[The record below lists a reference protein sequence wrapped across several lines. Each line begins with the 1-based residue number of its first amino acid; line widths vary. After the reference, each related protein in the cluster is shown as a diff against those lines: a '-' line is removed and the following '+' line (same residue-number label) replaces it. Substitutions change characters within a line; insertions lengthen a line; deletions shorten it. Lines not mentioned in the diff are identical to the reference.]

1 MKLLLLA
8 FAAAVAWA
16 QPPSIDDIMRRVA
29 LNQAKSQDLRTSYL
43 YRQKQVLKAV
53 RGNGKTARE
62 EHREYDIAPKVRGN
76 ATKLVSFDGKYE
88 QHGRFIP
95 YSKPGY
101 QYKGTDIDG
110 QILDDFSKDMMR
122 DGKSRDGIDHSLFPM
137 TYHQQ
142 LKYNF
147 KLVGQETY
155 RGRPVYRVSF
165 EPKKKP
171 GFDDLDDNG
180 AAWKGEALIDADEYQ
195 PVNVHTDLAWKAPLW
210 LKTALGTNFRGVGF
224 NVTYQKF
231 ADGLWFPVSYGGEFE
246 IRAVF
251 FYKRTFTV
259 AMTNSD
265 FRHTDVTSNVAYALE
280 EKDK

>member
-1 MKLLLLA
+1 MKLLLLT
-8 FAAAVAWA
+8 FTAVVAGA
-16 QPPSIDDIMRRVA
+16 QSPDIDDIMRRVA

-43 YRQKQVLKAV
+43 YHQKQVLKAV
-53 RGNGKTARE
+53 RGNGKVARE
-62 EHREYDIAPKVRGN
+62 EHREYAVAPKVRGN
-76 ATKLVSFDGKYE
+76 TSTLVSFDGKYE
-88 QHGRFIP
+88 LHGQFVP

-122 DGKSRDGIDHSLFPM
+122 DSKARDGIDHSLFPM

-142 LKYNF
+142 LKYDF
-147 KLVGQETY
+147 RLVGAESY
-155 RGRPVYRVSF
+155 HGRPVYRVSF

-180 AAWKGEALIDADEYQ
+180 AAWKGEALIDAEEYQ
-195 PVNVHTDLAWKAPLW
+195 PINVHTDLAWKAPLW
-210 LKTALGTNFRGVGF
+210 LKTVLGTNFRGVGF
-224 NVTYQKF
+224 TVTYQKF
-231 ADGLWFPVSYGGEFE
+231 ADGIWFPVSYGGEFE

-265 FRHTDVTSNVAYALE
+265 FRHTEVTSNVAYALE
-280 EKDK
+280 DKDK

>member
-1 MKLLLLA
+1 MKLLLLTLA
-8 FAAAVAWA
+8 AVSAAA
-16 QPPSIDDIMRRVA
+16 QSPPIDDIMRSVA

-53 RGNGKTARE
+53 RGNGKVARE
-62 EHREYDIAPKVRGN
+62 EHREYDIAPKLRGN
-76 ATKLVSFDGKYE
+76 ASTLVAFDGKYE
-88 QHGRFIP
+88 FHDQFIP
-95 YSKPGY
+95 YFKPGY

-110 QILDDFSKDMMR
+110 QLLDSFSKDMMR
-122 DGKSRDGIDHSLFPM
+122 DSRARDGIDGSLFPM

-147 KLVGQETY
+147 KLIAKETY
-155 RGRPVYRVSF
+155 RGRPVYRVAF

-171 GFDDLDDNG
+171 GLDDLDNG
-180 AAWKGEALIDADEYQ
+180 GIWKGEVLIDAEEYQ
-195 PVNVHTDLAWKAPLW
+195 PINVHTDLAWKAPLW
-210 LKTALGTNFRGVGF
+210 LKTALGTNFRGIGF
-224 NVTYQKF
+224 TVTYQKF

-280 EKDK
+280 DKDK

>member
-8 FAAAVAWA
+8 LAAVSAGA
-16 QPPSIDDIMRRVA
+16 QSPDIDEIMHRVA
-29 LNQAKSQDLRTSYL
+29 VNQAKSQDLRTSYL

-53 RGNGKTARE
+53 RGNGKVARE
-62 EHREYDIAPKVRGN
+62 EHREYSIAPKVRGN
-76 ATKLVSFDGKYE
+76 ATTLVSFDGKYE
-88 QHGRFIP
+88 QHGKFIP
-95 YSKPGY
+95 YDKPGY

-110 QILDDFSKDMMR
+110 ELLNDFSKDMMR
-122 DGKSRDGIDHSLFPM
+122 DGKSRDGIDSSLFPM

-142 LKYNF
+142 LKYSF

-155 RGRPVYRVSF
+155 RGRPVYRVAF
-165 EPKKKP
+165 EPQKKP
-171 GFDDLDDNG
+171 AFDDLDNG
-180 AAWKGEALIDADEYQ
+180 GGIWKGEALIDAEEYQ
-195 PVNVHTDLAWKAPLW
+195 PINVHTDLAWKAPLF
-210 LKTALGTNFRGVGF
+210 LKTVLGTNFRGIGF

-231 ADGLWFPVSYGGEFE
+231 ADGVWFPVSYGGEFE

-265 FRHTDVTSNVAYALE
+265 FRHTEVTSNVAYALE
-280 EKDK
+280 DKDK

>member
-1 MKLLLLA
+1 MKLLLVALSVV
-8 FAAAVAWA
+8 AAYA
-16 QPPSIDDIMRRVA
+16 QSPTVDQIMSRVA
-29 LNQAKSQDLRTSYL
+29 INQAKSQDLRTSYL
-43 YRQKQVLKAV
+43 YKQKQVLKAV
-53 RGNGKTARE
+53 RGNGKIARE
-62 EHREYDIAPKVRGN
+62 EHREYAVAPKLRGN
-76 ATKLVSFDGKYE
+76 DTTLATFTGKYE
-88 QHGRFIP
+88 AHGRFIS
-95 YSKPGY
+95 YSKPAY

-110 QILDDFSKDMMR
+110 QLLDSFSKDMLQNHS
-122 DGKSRDGIDHSLFPM
+122 GRDGIDTSLFPL

-147 KLVGQETY
+147 TLIDESEY
-155 RGRPVYRVSF
+155 RGRRVWRVRF

-171 GFDDLDDNG
+171 GLDDLDDNG
-180 AAWKGEALIDADEYQ
+180 AAWKGEALIDAEEYQ

-210 LKTALGTNFRGVGF
+210 LKTVLGTNFRGVGF
-224 NVTYQKF
+224 NVVYQKF

-265 FRHTDVTSNVAYALE
+265 FRHTEVTSNVAYALE
-280 EKDK
+280 DKDQ

>member
-1 MKLLLLA
+1 LKVLLLI
-8 FAAAVAWA
+8 FAALIARA
-16 QPPSIDDIMRRVA
+16 QTPTVDQIMSRVA

-43 YRQKQVLKAV
+43 YHQKQVLKAV
-53 RGNGKTARE
+53 RGNGKIARE
-62 EHREYDIAPKVRGN
+62 EHREYTVTPKHRGVER
-76 ATKLVSFDGKYE
+76 TLVSFEGKYE
-88 QHGRFIP
+88 NHGKFMP
-95 YSKPGY
+95 YSQPRY
-101 QYKGTDIDG
+101 QYKGMDIDG
-110 QILDDFSKDMMR
+110 ELLDSFSRDMLQNSN
-122 DGKSRDGIDHSLFPM
+122 GRDGIDTSLFPL

-147 KLVGQETY
+147 TLIGQQDY
-155 RGRPVYRVSF
+155 HGHPVYRVRF
-165 EPKKKP
+165 EPRKKP

-180 AAWKGEALIDADEYQ
+180 AAWKGEALIDAEEYQ

-210 LKTALGTNFRGVGF
+210 LKTVLGTNFRGVGF

-246 IRAVF
+246 VRAVF
-251 FYKRTFTV
+251 FYKRTFTI

-280 EKDK
+280 DK

>member
-8 FAAAVAWA
+8 LAAASAAA
-16 QPPSIDDIMRRVA
+16 QSPDIDDIMRRVA

-43 YRQKQVLKAV
+43 YRQRQVLKAV
-53 RGNGKTARE
+53 RGNGKVARE

-88 QHGRFIP
+88 QHGKFIP
-95 YSKPGY
+95 YDKPGY

-110 QILDDFSKDMMR
+110 QLLDSFSKDMMR
-122 DGKSRDGIDHSLFPM
+122 DGKARDGIDHSLFPM

-142 LKYNF
+142 LKYSF
-147 KLVGQETY
+147 RLVHQETY
-155 RGRPVYRVSF
+155 RGHSVYRVAF

-171 GFDDLDDNG
+171 GFDDLDDG
-180 AAWKGEALIDADEYQ
+180 GIWKGEALIDAEEYQ

-210 LKTALGTNFRGVGF
+210 LKTALGTNFRGIGY

-231 ADGLWFPVSYGGEFE
+231 ADGVWFPVSYGGEFE

-280 EKDK
+280 DKDK